1 MQITSCLPNN
11 EQKYKLHFGRTKR
24 ESSEDSVLVIG
35 LESEIGKQS
44 SNSSQFCFINFIL
57 IPFVKEQIHLPPVM
71 G

>member
-11 EQKYKLHFGRTKR
+11 EQKYKLHFGRAKR

-44 SNSSQFCFINFIL
+44 SNSNQFINSTL